1 MEQRFLES
9 SLAQARK
16 DERLLD
22 GKAPA
27 EAVSEL
33 SSLGLPEHGPWPL
46 RLLRPRPRLAS
57 PLHLSQNKVEKPGVG
72 HLSFCPR
79 VPPTKDRIKVKKL
92 RALEVVETV
101 SLTTWHRGDESSGA
115 RIENYIM
122 LNGSLPSRFFR
133 CLYTQ
138 KCHARELPLWCK
150 EISGVLGALGGG
162 FHPGLAQRIKDLAL
176 PQLRWQLQ
184 LGSDLLAMCRGAET
198 ALETQNGHSH
208 PLSSDTPAPSEV
220 WNPLSCSKK
229 ATLHAE
235 LLAVGD
241 GLSWQGE
248 GEERGGPSQPRLG
261 GTALKQRPGLGDW
274 NSSSFCEPNTP
285 GRRLTAPPGSCHY
298 ERTNWTRSKISQGPA
313 TGQRL

>member
-33 SSLGLPEHGPWPL
+33 SSLGLPEHGPRPL

-79 VPPTKDRIKVKKL
+79 VPPTKDRMKVKKL

-162 FHPGLAQRIKDLAL
+162 CHPGLAQRIKDLAL

-184 LGSDLLAMCRGAET
+184 LGSDLWPCAAGLRPLWRHRMDTPIRS
-198 ALETQNGHSH
+198 ALIPPPPARFGTPFLVPRK
-208 PLSSDTPAPSEV
+208 PLST
-220 WNPLSCSKK
+220 LSC
-229 ATLHAE
+229 
-235 LLAVGD
+235 
-241 GLSWQGE
+241 WQWGMDAHGRGRAKRE
-248 GEERGGPSQPRLG
+248 GGQASPGWEAQP
-261 GTALKQRPGLGDW
+261 
-274 NSSSFCEPNTP
+274 
-285 GRRLTAPPGSCHY
+285 
-298 ERTNWTRSKISQGPA
+298 
-313 TGQRL
+313 